1 MRKIEEILQKR
12 AERFKS
18 DTSKLI
24 KSLKHLIQK
33 QAELTII
40 VQSLRQVY
48 FAKKYSQSVF
58 TISRFN

>member
-1 MRKIEEILQKR
+1 MRKIQEILQKR

-33 QAELTII
+33 QAELTTIF
-40 VQSLRQVY
+40 QSLRQVY
-48 FAKKYSQSVF
+48 FAKK
-58 TISRFN
+58 I